1 MAETIREAVVRIKDD
16 PELAPLNALNE
27 QQVKVGIIE
36 PLLEIAGW
44 DRKKI
49 QTEFVPE
56 YKIGNEEV
64 DYALRI
70 VSSNR
75 VFVEAKNA
83 SVDLHGRPV
92 EQLLNYCKSAES
104 TDDAPDIGVLTNGR
118 LWWLYARSTDKQGG
132 WRSPRQFCTINIESD
147 SPTEVQ
153 NNFKRFLFKD
163 KYEDRN
169 SAWISAGKEYGKLQR
184 DTKTEKAIFEAWN
197 RIVQTPEDGLMGLIA
212 SVTEDICGNNPAPK
226 MIRDFLKKH
235 MNNLVISEEPNIAD
249 PAPRDGRE
257 DRFDTKGKKTQKLHF
272 KGDVY
277 EVTSW
282 AKALNRLC
290 VLVYDDQNGKDFDK
304 ILEIK
309 GTRNPYFSKHGEDLN
324 KPERLDPTGLYV
336 ATGGIGG
343 DTRISI
349 CDQVLKKFGYPKGA
363 ARIEGINT
371 TTQYPFVVHLPKE

>member
-1 MAETIREAVVRIKDD
+1 MTETIREVVVRIKDD

-44 DRKKI
+44 NRKRV

-56 YKIGNEEV
+56 YKIRNEEV

-70 VSSNR
+70 ASSNR

-92 EQLLNYCKSAES
+92 EQLLNYCKSA
-104 TDDAPDIGVLTNGR
+104 DDAPDIGVLTNGR

-132 WRSPRQFCTINIESD
+132 WGSPRQFCTINIEAD
-147 SPTEVQ
+147 SPSEVQ

-197 RIVQTPEDGLMGLIA
+197 RIVQTPDESLMELIA
-212 SVTEDICGNNPAPK
+212 GVTEEICGNNPAPK
-226 MIRDFLKKH
+226 MVRDFLKRH
-235 MNNLVISEEPNIAD
+235 INNLVISEEPTNMAD
-249 PAPRDGRE
+249 HLPSDGGE
-257 DRFDTKGKKTQKLHF
+257 GRFDTRGKKTQKLHF

-282 AKALNRLC
+282 AKALNKLC
-290 VLVYDDQNGKDFDK
+290 VLVYNDQNGKDFDR
-304 ILEIK
+304 ILTIK
-309 GTRNPYFSKHGEDLN
+309 GTRNCYFSKNGEDLN

-363 ARIEGINT
+363 ARIEGIDT
-371 TTQYPFVVHLPKE
+371 TTQVQVPFVVQLPKE